1 MKTKTVIALMWKGFL
16 PQGLGFEHLEHFFTK
31 VVRVA
36 ECSESIYVD
45 ELRDLKE
52 EGEDDIDAIR
62 IWYEELD
69 KSRRVSSAED
79 GLR

>member
-1 MKTKTVIALMWKGFL
+1 MWERFL
-16 PQGLGFEHLEHFFTK
+16 PQDVSFQHLEHFFTK

-36 ECSESIYVD
+36 ECNESSYVD

-52 EGEDDIDAIR
+52 EEDDDIDAIR
-62 IWYEELD
+62 IWYEELN
-69 KSRRVSSAED
+69 KSRRSSSAND